1 MEADRRELLRNLM
14 TSPVE
19 DFEPFENEDEILG
32 DTTVRQ
38 DDEEDEGE
46 ELFGDNMENDYR
58 PRPELDRYDRADL
71 DDDDFS
77 DISESDRRA
86 AEGEMFRRDR
96 AMVCSYIYSLSLVK
110 DYTKIE
116 RNVHLNLGYSSRR
129 TQFDL

>member
-32 DTTVRQ
+32 DTTIRQ

-58 PRPELDRYDRADL
+58 PRPELDNYDVADL
-71 DDDDFS
+71 DDDDIS

-86 AEGEMFRRDR
+86 AEIEMGRRDR
-96 AMVCSYIYSLSLVK
+96 AMVCSMFIYIANKNLKKNKNHILTFRVFIV
-110 DYTKIE
+110 T
-116 RNVHLNLGYSSRR
+116 NVI
-129 TQFDL
+129 

>member
-1 MEADRRELLRNLM
+1 MEADRRELLRNLN

-19 DFEPFENEDEILG
+19 DYELFENEDEILG

-58 PRPELDRYDRADL
+58 PRPELDNYDAADL

-77 DISESDRRA
+77 DISQGDRRA
-86 AEGEMFRRDR
+86 AEIEMGRRDR
-96 AMVCSYIYSLSLVK
+96 AMVCLFIIIFSQIK
-110 DYTKIE
+110 M
-116 RNVHLNLGYSSRR
+116 
-129 TQFDL
+129 